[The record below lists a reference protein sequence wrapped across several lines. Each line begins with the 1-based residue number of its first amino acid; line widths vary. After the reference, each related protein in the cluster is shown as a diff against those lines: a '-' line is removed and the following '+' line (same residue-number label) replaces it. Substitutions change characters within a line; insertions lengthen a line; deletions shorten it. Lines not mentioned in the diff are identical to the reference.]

1 MPEKATDK
9 TLSFKSSNKEIATVD
24 NNGKVTGVASGNA
37 TITVMAEDTKTV
49 TAVIKI
55 KVNKP
60 TVKYTTYV
68 QKTGWTKTVADG
80 AFSGTKG
87 LGYRL
92 EGIKISL
99 GSIVGTIQYRT
110 YIQKQGWEKTW
121 AKNGSFSGTKGL
133 GYRLEAI
140 QIKLSGTAAQKLDV
154 YYRCYAQKFGWLGW
168 AKNGAAAGTAGYGYR
183 LEGICIKLINKGG
196 AAPGSTANAYR
207 KNK

>member
-1 MPEKATDK
+1 MTVPETG
-9 TLSFKSSNKEIATVD
+9 TYYIMVGNYTGEPVEYSL
-24 NNGKVTGVASGNA
+24 KVVSTNP
-37 TITVMAEDTKTV
+37 I
-49 TAVIKI
+49 
-55 KVNKP
+55 
-60 TVKYTTYV
+60 VKYTTYV
-68 QKTGWTKTVADG
+68 QKKGWTKEVSNG

-99 GSIVGTIQYRT
+99 ENVKGNISYRT

-121 AKNGSFSGTKGL
+121 AKNGGFSGTKGL

-140 QIKLSGTAAQKLDV
+140 QIKLTGTANTYYDV

-196 AAPGSTANAYR
+196 TAPGITANAYR